1 MEKVKPKAK
10 GISLQLDAVFT
21 RLNALK
27 QTLPPESL
35 EKYNLYMEKEKQL
48 IREQFD
54 VDEQQLE
61 EWYR

>member
-1 MEKVKPKAK
+1 M
-10 GISLQLDAVFT
+10 DAVFT

-27 QTLPPESL
+27 QVLSPKQL
-35 EKYNLYMEKEKQL
+35 EEYNQFIEKEKQS

-54 VDEQQLE
+54 VDEQQLD

>member
-1 MEKVKPKAK
+1 MENTKPKAK
-10 GISLQLDAVFT
+10 GLLLQMDAVFT

-27 QTLPPESL
+27 QVLSPKQL
-35 EKYNLYMEKEKQL
+35 EEYNQFIEKEKQS

-54 VDEQQLE
+54 VDEQQLD